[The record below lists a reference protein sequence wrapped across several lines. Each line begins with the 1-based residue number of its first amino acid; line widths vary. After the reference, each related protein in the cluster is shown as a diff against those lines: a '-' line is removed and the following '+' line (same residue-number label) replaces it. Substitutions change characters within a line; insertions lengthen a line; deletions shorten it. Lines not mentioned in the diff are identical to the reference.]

1 MAQIYDKALKQGD
14 KRVFE
19 IILIGYDESS
29 RKHEKY
35 IKKSEIKWPAI
46 KFADIKSLERITGL
60 GETGCLP
67 CTALVSK
74 DGKLV
79 TNDDKKV
86 LARLNAWVETGEK
99 K

>member
-14 KRVFE
+14 KRTFE
-19 IILIGYDESS
+19 IILIGYDGSAQ
-29 RKHEKY
+29 KHQRY
-35 IKKSEIKWPAI
+35 IKKSNIKWPAI
-46 KFADIKSLERITGL
+46 KFADIKSLEKITGL
-60 GETGCLP
+60 GETGFLP

-79 TNDDKKV
+79 TNNDKKV
-86 LARLNAWVETGEK
+86 LARLKAWVETGEK